1 MIIVI
6 NLQVLKVKNNIDNLK
21 SLPLTTKW
29 VNISYSIF
37 VTLEIKLLHEI
48 GIKMPLE
55 IMAMIKYLLLSIHL
69 FLGTGC
75 CPARDGAE
83 ESANKPLSLVPHHPP
98 IYLPSRSLQP
108 LEA

>member
-21 SLPLTTKW
+21 SLPLATKW
-29 VNISYSIF
+29 VNTSYSIF
-37 VTLEIKLLHEI
+37 VTPQIKLLHEI

-55 IMAMIKYLLLSIHL
+55 IMAMIKYFYPSIL
-69 FLGTGC
+69 FLGRGC
-75 CPARDGAE
+75 CPARDGTE
-83 ESANKPLSLVPHHPP
+83 ESANKPLSLVPHQPP
-98 IYLPSRSLQP
+98 MYLPSCSLQP

>member
-21 SLPLTTKW
+21 SLPLATKW

-37 VTLEIKLLHEI
+37 VTPQIKLLHEI
-48 GIKMPLE
+48 GIQMPLE
-55 IMAMIKYLLLSIHL
+55 RMAMIKYFYPSIL
-69 FLGTGC
+69 FLGRGC
-75 CPARDGAE
+75 CPARDGTE

-98 IYLPSRSLQP
+98 MYLPSRSLQP